1 MYSIVM
7 GLPEMQDFW
16 STLCSKVKSGSAT
29 KDEVKLHKKMGN
41 ALFHLQQNPRH
52 PGLETH
58 EITSL
63 SRRYGIKVWQ
73 SYIENQTPAAGRIYW
88 CCGPNRGEITII
100 GLEPHPNDKANA
112 YDKITLSSMG
122 EVIG

>member
-7 GLPEMQDFW
+7 GFPEMQDFW

-29 KDEVKLHKKMGN
+29 KDEVKLHKKMGK

-58 EITSL
+58 ARLLRNGQNRSGLQTSAL
-63 SRRYGIKVWQ
+63 
-73 SYIENQTPAAGRIYW
+73 P
-88 CCGPNRGEITII
+88 
-100 GLEPHPNDKANA
+100 
-112 YDKITLSSMG
+112 
-122 EVIG
+122 